1 MIMTNNG
8 VKISRLNIVF
18 KTKKRPVP
26 ITIGEVAKIKILNI
40 SKYLEEE
47 VKFIKK
53 LVSDNARHTPKNP
66 ENTAKTTE
74 FKAAKNIVLGK

>member
-1 MIMTNNG
+1 MTNNG
-8 VKISRLNIVF
+8 VKISSFNIVL

-26 ITIGEVAKIKILNI
+26 ITIGEVAKIKILKI
-40 SKYLEEE
+40 SIYLEEE

-53 LVSDNARHTPKNP
+53 LVSDNARHTPKNQ
-66 ENTAKTTE
+66 ENTAKTRE

>member
-1 MIMTNNG
+1 MTNNG

-26 ITIGEVAKIKILNI
+26 ITIGEVAKIKKINI

-53 LVSDNARHTPKNP
+53 LVSDNARHNHKNP

-74 FKAAKNIVLGK
+74 FKAAKIIV